1 MTLFSTTPAAAFLSR
16 FFPPLLLTEFLAMVL
31 IFIFFNYL
39 KKTQLKHLP
48 TETKNERKKN
58 RNRKIKLVSEETKM
72 PRILGKSSKV
82 GNKQEEDES
91 GNWACMCWEIQL
103 CLQILRKKILFI
115 ISTNIKL

>member
-39 KKTQLKHLP
+39 KKTQLKHFP

-91 GNWACMCWEIQL
+91 GNGACMCGKFNFAFKFWERKF
-103 CLQILRKKILFI
+103 CL
-115 ISTNIKL
+115 